1 MPYSNQVDGLVEEV
15 GGDETE
21 NIKKSLD
28 YEAFKKSKWPFAQAM
43 ANRLFL
49 VILASIHK
57 NNLLL

>member
-1 MPYSNQVDGLVEEV
+1 MPCSNQVDGLVEEV

-28 YEAFKKSKWPFAQAM
+28 YEAFKKLKWPFAQAM

-49 VILASIHK
+49 VVLASIHK